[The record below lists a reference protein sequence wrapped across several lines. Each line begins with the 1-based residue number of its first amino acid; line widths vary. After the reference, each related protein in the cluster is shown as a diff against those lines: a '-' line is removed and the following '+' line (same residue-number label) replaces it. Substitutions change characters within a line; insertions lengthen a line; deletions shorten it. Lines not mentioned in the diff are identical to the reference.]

1 MDTSLRVL
9 ERTLCRVFPAY
20 FLEHYVRIESPESG
34 DWVPF
39 HLWPQQQLALETLQH
54 NRSVVILKARQLG
67 LTWLSLSFALWLM
80 VTQPPAVI
88 LLFSLRE
95 AEAVELLRRL
105 RAMHDRLPAWLQH
118 GAGPTT
124 TATRWELASGSRAHA
139 FSTQSGRSYT
149 GTLALVDEADFVPNL
164 ATFLNA
170 VKPTVDAGGRLLLV
184 STSDK
189 AQPLSPF
196 KRIYRAAAAGACG
209 EGVNARDRSTY
220 APLFLPWYARPD
232 RTPAW
237 RARVA
242 AEMFA
247 QRGSHDDFFQ
257 EYPATADEA
266 LRVRS
271 LAARLPAA
279 WLERI
284 TVAQPPL
291 PAATL
296 PPALAGLAGLAIFA
310 RPVAG
315 NRYVAAADPAEGNP
329 RSDESALTLLD
340 AFTGAQVAILAG
352 PIAPDLFALHA
363 AALCRWYGD
372 APILVERNNHG
383 HAVLGWLAEQGV
395 ELLSGPDG
403 RPGWL
408 TTAASKTR
416 AWDEAARR
424 ISSEGCSIADGE
436 TAAQLALV
444 EATTLRAPT
453 GHHDDRAMAF
463 VLGLAALGS
472 AAPIPTPPVAPAD
485 PLPRLR
491 RPRLRLMRT
500 CDAKAQVYVV
510 REMARGCY
518 NGAAALRICA
528 APFPAD
534 RTFRCSSCS
543 RPNIYKFCAASA
555 R

>member
-1 MDTSLRVL
+1 MRAPSREL
-9 ERTLCRVFPAY
+9 ERCLCRVSPAY
-20 FLEHYVRIESPESG
+20 FLEHYVQIESPENG
-34 DWVPF
+34 GWMPF
-39 HLWPQQQLALETLQH
+39 HLWPLQRHALDTLHH
-54 NRSVVILKARQLG
+54 NRQVVILKARQLG
-67 LTWLSLSFALWLM
+67 LTWLSLAFALWLM

-105 RAMHDRLPAWLQH
+105 RALYDRLPTWLQD
-118 GAGPTT
+118 APGPTA
-124 TATRWELASGSRAHA
+124 TATRWELATGSRAHA

-196 KRIYRAAAAGACG
+196 KRIYRAAAAGSDAAA
-209 EGVNARDRSTY
+209 ETSSYT
-220 APLFLPWYARPD
+220 PLFLPWYARPD

-237 RARVA
+237 RTRVA

-271 LAARLPAA
+271 LSARLPVA

-284 TVAQPPL
+284 TVTSASVPAESL
-291 PAATL
+291 PAALAAL
-296 PPALAGLAGLAIFA
+296 PGLRVFALPAAGC
-310 RPVAG
+310 
-315 NRYVAAADPAEGNP
+315 RYVAAADPAEGNP
-329 RSDESALTLLD
+329 RSDESALTVLD
-340 AFTGAQVAILAG
+340 ALTGAQVAILAG

-363 AALCRWYGD
+363 AALCRWYAD

-383 HAVLGWLAEQGV
+383 HAVIGWLAEQGV
-395 ELLSGPDG
+395 ELLPGPDG

-424 ISSEGCSIADGE
+424 IAEGSCTLADAE

-444 EATTLRAPT
+444 EASTLRAPT
-453 GHHDDRAMAF
+453 GHHDDRAMAY
-463 VLGLAALGS
+463 VLALLALGS
-472 AAPIPTPPVAPAD
+472 AAPTPTPPVTPAD
-485 PLPRLR
+485 PLSAY
-491 RPRLRLMRT
+491 
-500 CDAKAQVYVV
+500 DAHA
-510 REMARGCY
+510 
-518 NGAAALRICA
+518 
-528 APFPAD
+528 F
-534 RTFRCSSCS
+534 S
-543 RPNIYKFCAASA
+543 
-555 R
+555 

>member
-1 MDTSLRVL
+1 MHAHLVDL
-9 ERTLCRVFPAY
+9 ERTLCCASPAY
-20 FLEHYVRIESPESG
+20 FLEHYVQIEIPESG
-34 DWVPF
+34 GWTPF
-39 HLWPQQQLALETLQH
+39 HLWPQQQRALATLTH
-54 NRSVVILKARQLG
+54 NRRVIVLKARQLG
-67 LTWLSLSFALWLM
+67 LTWLSLAFALWLM

-95 AEAVELLRRL
+95 AEATELLRRL
-105 RAMHDRLPAWLQH
+105 RAMYERLPPFLQS
-118 GAGPTT
+118 APGPSA
-124 TATRWELASGSRAHA
+124 TATRWEIASGSRAHA

-170 VKPTVDAGGRLLLV
+170 VKPTVDAGGRLLLI
-184 STSDK
+184 STADK

-196 KRIYRAAAAGACG
+196 KRIYRAAAQGSSAGG
-209 EGVNARDRSTY
+209 STY
-220 APLFLPWYARPD
+220 AHLFLPWYARPD

-271 LAARLPAA
+271 LASRLPAA
-279 WLERI
+279 WLERV
-284 TVAQPPL
+284 TVESPPL
-291 PAATL
+291 PAEAL
-296 PPALAGLAGLAIFA
+296 PAELAGLDGLHVYAAPAAG
-310 RPVAG
+310 G
-315 NRYVAAADPAEGNP
+315 RYVAAADPAEGNP

-340 AFTGAQVAILAG
+340 ALTGAQVALLAG
-352 PIAPDLFALHA
+352 PIAPDLFALRA
-363 AALCRWYGD
+363 AALCRWYAD

-395 ELLSGPDG
+395 ELLPGPDG

-424 ISSEGCSIADGE
+424 IAAGACTIADPD

-444 EATTLRAPT
+444 EAATLRAPT
-453 GHHDDRAMAF
+453 GHHDDRAMAY
-463 VLGLAALGS
+463 VLALLALGS
-472 AAPIPTPPVAPAD
+472 AAPTPTPPVAPAD
-485 PLPRLR
+485 PL
-491 RPRLRLMRT
+491 T
-500 CDAKAQVYVV
+500 AYDTHA
-510 REMARGCY
+510 
-518 NGAAALRICA
+518 
-528 APFPAD
+528 FD
-534 RTFRCSSCS
+534 
-543 RPNIYKFCAASA
+543 
-555 R
+555 

>member
-1 MDTSLRVL
+1 MPTESRDL
-9 ERTLCRVFPAY
+9 ERALCRVSPTY
-20 FLEHYVRIESPESG
+20 FIEHYVLIESPERG
-34 DWVPF
+34 GWLPF
-39 HLWPQQQLALETLQH
+39 HLWPGQIQALDTLH
-54 NRSVVILKARQLG
+54 RNHKVVVLKARQLG
-67 LTWLSLSFALWLM
+67 LTWLTLAFALWLM

-105 RAMHDRLPAWLQH
+105 RAMHLRLPPWLQD
-118 GAGPTT
+118 GPGSTA
-124 TATRWELASGSRAHA
+124 TATRWELATGSRAHA

-170 VKPTVDAGGRLLLV
+170 VKPTVDAGGRLFLV

-196 KRIYRAAAAGACG
+196 KRIFRTASAAAPDRRADAGY
-209 EGVNARDRSTY
+209 T
-220 APLFLPWYARPD
+220 PLFLPWYAHPE
-232 RTPAW
+232 RTPSW

-257 EYPATADEA
+257 EYPASAEEA

-271 LAARLPAA
+271 MAARLPVA

-284 TVAQPPL
+284 ALPGDALTREQM
-291 PAATL
+291 PAAL
-296 PPALAGLAGLAIFA
+296 AALDHLQVFA
-310 RPVAG
+310 APVSDR
-315 NRYVAAADPAEGNP
+315 RYVAAADPAEGNP
-329 RSDESALTLLD
+329 RSDESALTILD
-340 AFTGAQVAILAG
+340 ALTGAQVAILAG
-352 PIAPDLFALHA
+352 PIAPDLFALYG
-363 AALCRWYGD
+363 AALCRWYAD

-383 HAVLGWLAEQGV
+383 HAVIGWLAEQGV
-395 ELLSGPDG
+395 ELLPGPDG

-424 ISSEGCSIADGE
+424 ISAAACSIADVE

-444 EATTLRAPT
+444 EASTLRAPT
-453 GHHDDRAMAF
+453 GHHDDRAMAY
-463 VLGLAALGS
+463 VLALLALGS
-472 AAPIPTPPVAPAD
+472 AAPTPTPPVSPAD
-485 PLPRLR
+485 PLI
-491 RPRLRLMRT
+491 
-500 CDAKAQVYVV
+500 AY
-510 REMARGCY
+510 
-518 NGAAALRICA
+518 
-528 APFPAD
+528 D
-534 RTFRCSSCS
+534 RHAFD
-543 RPNIYKFCAASA
+543 
-555 R
+555 

>member
-1 MDTSLRVL
+1 MDAPSLDL
-9 ERTLCRVFPAY
+9 ERTLCGVSPAY
-20 FLEHYVRIESPESG
+20 FLEHYVAIESPEVG

-39 HLWPQQQLALETLQH
+39 HLWPQQRRALTTLH
-54 NRSVVILKARQLG
+54 TNRKVVILKARQLG
-67 LTWLSLSFALWLM
+67 LTWLSLGFALWLM
-80 VTQPPAVI
+80 VTQPPAVV

-105 RAMHDRLPAWLQH
+105 RAMHARLPAWLRDAP
-118 GAGPTT
+118 GGSA
-124 TATRWELASGSRAHA
+124 TATRWELATGSRAHA

-149 GTLALVDEADFVPNL
+149 GTLAIVDEADFVPNL
-164 ATFLNA
+164 AAFLNA
-170 VKPTVDAGGRLLLV
+170 VKPTVDAGGRLLLI
-184 STSDK
+184 STADK

-196 KRIYRAAAAGACG
+196 KRIYRAAAAQPGGDA
-209 EGVNARDRSTY
+209 NAY
-220 APLFLPWYARPD
+220 APLFLPWYARPE

-279 WLERI
+279 WIERI
-284 TVAQPPL
+284 TTEEPPL

-296 PPALAGLAGLAIFA
+296 PPALAGLPGLRVFA
-310 RPVAG
+310 PPQPG

-329 RSDESALTLLD
+329 HSDESALVVLD
-340 AFTGAQVAILAG
+340 AMSGAQVALLAA

-363 AALCRWYGD
+363 AALCRWYAD
-372 APILVERNNHG
+372 APLLVERNNHG

-395 ELLSGPDG
+395 ELLHGPDG

-408 TTAASKTR
+408 TTAVSKTR
-416 AWDEAARR
+416 VWDEAARR
-424 ISSEGCSIADGE
+424 IAAEGCTIADGE

-444 EATTLRAPT
+444 EASTLRAPT

-463 VLGLAALGS
+463 VLALHALGS
-472 AAPIPTPPVAPAD
+472 AAPPPTPPVAPAD
-485 PLPRLR
+485 PL
-491 RPRLRLMRT
+491 
-500 CDAKAQVYVV
+500 CDYDAHA
-510 REMARGCY
+510 
-518 NGAAALRICA
+518 
-528 APFPAD
+528 F
-534 RTFRCSSCS
+534 S
-543 RPNIYKFCAASA
+543 
-555 R
+555 